1 MKRRR
6 ALALCLGCLCMVFLW
21 PVREA
26 RGESLSTGARG
37 AALIEAS
44 SGRILY
50 ESHGNDPLP
59 MASTT
64 KIMTALIALERGD
77 LQELIPVPRE
87 AEGTEGSSMYLTAGE
102 RLSLEDLLYG
112 LMLTSGNDAAV
123 AIALYFGGSLE
134 GFAALMN
141 DKARELGCADTH
153 FVTPHGL
160 HDPEHYTT
168 ALDLCRIARAAMET
182 EAFAKIVS
190 TQYHKTST
198 GSRVRT
204 LKNKNKTLWSFEGG
218 CGIKT
223 GFTKKAGRCLVFAA
237 RRAGM
242 LLIGTVLNCPDMWQD
257 AFSMLRYGFDTYAL
271 EPMVDASRP
280 LCQVEVTG
288 SDKKALPAV
297 VKTGILYPIRKDG
310 SDRTRLARS
319 LPTRLAAPI
328 EAGQRIGQLTLYVN
342 DVPVLTREILAAQSA
357 APPDFLWYFKKM
369 AASFF

>member
-198 GSRVRT
+198 GCRVRT

-218 CGIKT
+218 CGIK
-223 GFTKKAGRCLVFAA
+223 
-237 RRAGM
+237 
-242 LLIGTVLNCPDMWQD
+242 
-257 AFSMLRYGFDTYAL
+257 
-271 EPMVDASRP
+271 
-280 LCQVEVTG
+280 
-288 SDKKALPAV
+288 
-297 VKTGILYPIRKDG
+297 
-310 SDRTRLARS
+310 
-319 LPTRLAAPI
+319 
-328 EAGQRIGQLTLYVN
+328 
-342 DVPVLTREILAAQSA
+342 PVLQKRPAGAWSLRPGGRACC
-357 APPDFLWYFKKM
+357 L
-369 AASFF
+369 